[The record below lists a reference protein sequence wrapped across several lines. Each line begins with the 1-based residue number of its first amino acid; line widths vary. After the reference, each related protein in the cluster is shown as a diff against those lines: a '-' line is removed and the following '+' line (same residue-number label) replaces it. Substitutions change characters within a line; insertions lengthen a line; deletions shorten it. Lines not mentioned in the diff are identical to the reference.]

1 MQKPSFLKPSARSP
15 VQATGEEG
23 RMAQP
28 ADKKP
33 LQSSFDVSV
42 MGQVRWHAMPP
53 GPYGWLRRLSVS
65 FEAGSVDAC
74 RAEGR

>member
-1 MQKPSFLKPSARSP
+1 
-15 VQATGEEG
+15 
-23 RMAQP
+23 MAQP

-42 MGQVRWHAMPP
+42 MGQVHWHAMPP

-74 RAEGR
+74 RAEGH